1 MAEDNNNQGGAQSK
15 LGELFVDFG
24 TKGLGSLVK
33 GLNKIQAQFLLTKNA
48 GEQFVKTLVN
58 LPKRSNETQVAFDK
72 IANISGLTV
81 KQLRDIDTFA
91 KENNLKNFTNDI
103 IGLEQKLNQLIVLGK
118 SGDMTGWSL
127 LGLNPAEMD
136 TTKPLDNMLKIYNAL
151 NKIQDK
157 SKRFMVAQMFG
168 FDADML
174 MALDKWNNG
183 LKTKI
188 ELTEQDNEQLR
199 RNAEASGHLAA
210 AWTRAGEKISANM
223 KWMDDIIEKLAQI
236 TEWAANASYRLN
248 IVQNMQET
256 KRTLTEGWKD
266 PGRQAWAIKGAVE
279 GYKKFGALG
288 AIGGGMR
295 NFWYYEKHRRDGFGQ
310 KSVKSN
316 TPIAK
321 QPQQSMPGVAEAA
334 NSMSDIEAIK
344 SVSPIRLAPEQQP
357 VSLGGTDRLQALPP
371 NLQAEIIPPSGGS
384 PTNITVNQTNH
395 ISATGGPN
403 ELEKAIQRGTYNA
416 INAMNGRDN

>member
-1 MAEDNNNQGGAQSK
+1 MAEDNNNQGGAQSR

-58 LPKRSNETQVAFDK
+58 LPKKSSETQVAFDK
-72 IANISGLTV
+72 MANISNLTV
-81 KQLRDIDTFA
+81 KQLRNIDTFA

-174 MALDKWNNG
+174 MALNKWNNG

-188 ELTEQDNEQLR
+188 DLTEQDNEQLR

-210 AWTRAGEKISANM
+210 AWTRAGEKIMANM
-223 KWMDDIIEKLAQI
+223 RWMDDIIEKLAQI
-236 TEWAANASYRLN
+236 VEWAAAASYRLN
-248 IVQNMQET
+248 ILQNVRDT
-256 KRTLTEGWKD
+256 KKTLTEGWTD
-266 PGRQAWAIKGAVE
+266 TGRQAYTIKGAIE
-279 GYKKFGALG
+279 GQKKFGL
-288 AIGGGMR
+288 IGGLAGGLH
-295 NFWYYEKHRRDGFGQ
+295 NFWYYERDKHNGFRNGNNATQ
-310 KSVKSN
+310 LLKPSTASN
-316 TPIAK
+316 RPIATVNTTTPAPISIA
-321 QPQQSMPGVAEAA
+321 PQWQASSME
-334 NSMSDIEAIK
+334 SD
-344 SVSPIRLAPEQQP
+344 
-357 VSLGGTDRLQALPP
+357 SLPTLPP
-371 NLQAEIIPPSGGS
+371 NLASEYIPPTNNS
-384 PTNITVNQTNH
+384 TKNITVNQTNH
-395 ISATGGPN
+395 INATGSPSD
-403 ELEKAIQRGTYNA
+403 LERAIQQGNYNT
-416 INAMNGRDN
+416 INALNSRDN